1 MFGMHMLDPK
11 PRPNHRRYLEAL
23 GRMTPEE
30 RVLKTIEL
38 SDLSRRIFK
47 DGLRRRFPDLSE
59 PELHRLFIERLALC
73 HNRNY

>member
-1 MFGMHMLDPK
+1 MLDPK
-11 PRPNHRRYLEAL
+11 PGPNHLRYLEAL

-30 RVLKTIEL
+30 RVLKAIEL

-47 DGLRRRFPDLSE
+47 DGLRHRFPDFSE
-59 PELHRLFIERLALC
+59 PALHKLFIERLAHC